1 MTETAA
7 GQALAQARNEINKA
21 RVAAAGGDTR
31 RQGEYARAAIDYA
44 TTSLVDPAATQREVV
59 AAHYFLTEA
68 LALDARGNTCGF
80 ELIDIEREASGLA
93 DEDQLWLRKV
103 LRTAGINIIDARHR
117 RGLESGAGL
126 CGRRARSLR

>member
-1 MTETAA
+1 MVETAA

-59 AAHYFLTEA
+59 AAHYFLSEA
-68 LALDARGNTCGF
+68 LALDARGNTCGV

-93 DEDQLWLRKV
+93 DEDQLWLRKMTSMISAV
-103 LRTAGINIIDARHR
+103 GIQVVGTLSDAHDF
-117 RGLESGAGL
+117 
-126 CGRRARSLR
+126 SLIRK

>member
-59 AAHYFLTEA
+59 AAHYFLSEA
-68 LALDARGNTCGF
+68 LALDARGNTCGV

-93 DEDQLWLRKV
+93 DEDQLWLRKMTSMISAV
-103 LRTAGINIIDARHR
+103 GIQVVGTLSDAHDF
-117 RGLESGAGL
+117 
-126 CGRRARSLR
+126 SLIRK

>member
-1 MTETAA
+1 MMETAA

-59 AAHYFLTEA
+59 AAHYFLSEA
-68 LALDARGNTCGF
+68 LALDARGNTCGV

-93 DEDQLWLRKV
+93 DEDQLWLRKMTSMISAV
-103 LRTAGINIIDARHR
+103 GIQVVGTLSDAHDF
-117 RGLESGAGL
+117 
-126 CGRRARSLR
+126 SLIRK

>member
-59 AAHYFLTEA
+59 AAHYFLSEA
-68 LALDARGNTCGF
+68 LALDARGNTCGV

-93 DEDQLWLRKV
+93 EEDQLWLRKV
-103 LRTAGINIIDARHR
+103 LRTAGNNINYARHR
-117 RGLESGAGL
+117 RRMESGAGL
-126 CGRRARSLR
+126 CARRARSLR

>member
-1 MTETAA
+1 MMETAA

-44 TTSLVDPAATQREVV
+44 TTSLVDPAATQHEVV
-59 AAHYFLTEA
+59 AAHYFLSEA
-68 LALDARGNTCGF
+68 LALDARGNTCGV

-93 DEDQLWLRKV
+93 DEDQLWLRKMTSMISAV
-103 LRTAGINIIDARHR
+103 GIQVVGTLSDAHDF
-117 RGLESGAGL
+117 
-126 CGRRARSLR
+126 SLIRK

>member
-1 MTETAA
+1 MMETAS

-31 RQGEYARAAIDYA
+31 RQGKYARAAIDYA

-59 AAHYFLTEA
+59 AAHYFLSEA
-68 LALDARGNTCGF
+68 LALDARGNTCGV

-93 DEDQLWLRKV
+93 DEDQLWLRKMTSMISAV
-103 LRTAGINIIDARHR
+103 GVQVVGTLSDAHDF
-117 RGLESGAGL
+117 
-126 CGRRARSLR
+126 SLIRK

>member
-1 MTETAA
+1 MMETAA
-7 GQALAQARNEINKA
+7 GQALVQARNEINKA

-59 AAHYFLTEA
+59 AAHYFLSEA
-68 LALDARGNTCGF
+68 LALDARGNTCGV

-93 DEDQLWLRKV
+93 DEDQLWLRKMTSMISAV
-103 LRTAGINIIDARHR
+103 GIQVVGTLSDAHDF
-117 RGLESGAGL
+117 SPT
-126 CGRRARSLR
+126 

>member
-1 MTETAA
+1 MMETAS

-59 AAHYFLTEA
+59 AAHYFLSEA
-68 LALDARGNTCGF
+68 LALDARGNTCGV

-93 DEDQLWLRKV
+93 DEDQLWLRKMTSMISAV
-103 LRTAGINIIDARHR
+103 GIQVVGTLSDAHDF
-117 RGLESGAGL
+117 
-126 CGRRARSLR
+126 SLIRK

>member
-1 MTETAA
+1 MMETAS
-7 GQALAQARNEINKA
+7 GQALAQARDEINKA
-21 RVAAAGGDTR
+21 RVAAADGDTR

-59 AAHYFLTEA
+59 AAHYFLSE
-68 LALDARGNTCGF
+68 ARGNTCGV

-103 LRTAGINIIDARHR
+103 LRTAGNNINDAQHR
-117 RGLESGAGL
+117 RGMESGAGL
-126 CGRRARSLR
+126 CARRARSLR

>member
-59 AAHYFLTEA
+59 AAHYFLSEA
-68 LALDARGNTCGF
+68 LALDARGNTCGV

-103 LRTAGINIIDARHR
+103 LRTAGNNINDARHR
-117 RGLESGAGL
+117 RGMESGSGL
-126 CGRRARSLR
+126 CARRARSLR